1 MTNPETQNNGDVP
14 ANQPNGAQP
23 QSWPLMVLMYAI
35 VGPCVLFWEST
46 KGLVR
51 RTYTDAGSHD
61 LSVLNVVIGVVVSL
75 AAGIGV
81 GYNMGWVGEATSPW
95 YIWLSAG
102 VGTAVGVFLYGWTLL
117 HFIFFRHAI
126 RISEKLYS
134 HVDLD
139 GDHRYRRETT
149 KNPTWFTNVLL
160 AVAWVAT
167 VALVG
172 YIGYEA
178 ATYVQAH
185 QDGYSWLGT
194 ILGIVVLLVIAVAA
208 IAILGFIGSEISGG
222 FCLLLILVIAALS
235 WWKWDLVSGIFG
247 GIYGNFTGSDWGNWG
262 YVVGAVAAIV
272 PAGISA
278 AISFTLLR
286 ELGLRVV
293 AVAISAAATYALLPL
308 TAQYVGTPDL
318 GAFSFAAPALP
329 WLASALEFFLIVG
342 YVFPLAHIVISH
354 VFKRLANI
362 FDLMESVYDEPQSG
376 YREFFL
382 SVATIIVTGG
392 VAWYGP
398 ALVTAYLGY
407 EAAWQV
413 YGIVAGAALL
423 TYTLG
428 GKLLLRSSATPFGVA
443 ASGYAA
449 LTVYSAYIAHGYMFG
464 TAGALAAAALAAICT
479 FSVAF
484 PAAYALVRW
493 ATQGWLVPFLREPL
507 LKLHARLSS
516 GIVELVEEF
525 LSAAR
530 HTYTDTTSFKG
541 TFAQIA
547 NITATAGLTYAAW
560 IGANYFGFA
569 FWLAALA
576 SVAVVITS
584 YTLVGQLFKKQGNGL
599 IGFLVSI
606 VGGLFA
612 GVMVHGAQPYGYWL
626 SVPGGLVGAA
636 LTAGA
641 VFPWAYLLVRKVLN
655 IIAQEH
661 WLNPLLVN
669 VHEAVWNRFSNLRRD
684 FLVAYRQVRDGI
696 NRMKDNFYR
705 SYEQIRS
712 QMFGGKK

>member
-23 QSWPLMVLMYAI
+23 QSWPLMVLMYLI

-61 LSVLNVVIGVVVSL
+61 LSVLNVIIGVVVSL

-139 GDHRYRRETT
+139 GESRYRRET
-149 KNPTWFTNVLL
+149 KNPVWFTNVLL

-172 YIGYEA
+172 YIAYEA

-185 QDGYSWLGT
+185 QSSYSWLGT
-194 ILGIVVLLVIAVAA
+194 ILGVVAILVIAVVA

-222 FCLLLILVIAALS
+222 FCLFLILVIAAVS
-235 WWKWDLVSGIFG
+235 WWKWAFVSSLFG
-247 GIYGNFTGSDWGNWG
+247 GLYGNFTGSDWGNWG
-262 YVVGAVAAIV
+262 YVVGAVAAIL

-278 AISFTLLR
+278 AISFTLLHQLR
-286 ELGLRVV
+286 LRVV
-293 AVAISAAATYALLPL
+293 AVAVSAAATYALVPL

-362 FDLMESVYDEPQSG
+362 VELMESVYDEPKG
-376 YREFFL
+376 GFREFFL
-382 SVATIIVTGG
+382 AVVTIAVTGM
-392 VAWYGP
+392 VVWYGP

-423 TYTLG
+423 TYTVG
-428 GKLLLRSSATPFGVA
+428 GKIVLRTNAVPFGA
-443 ASGYAA
+443 AFAVNAA
-449 LTVYSAYIAHGYMFG
+449 LNVYPAYVAHGYMFG
-464 TAGALAAAALAAICT
+464 TVGAVAAAAVAAVVT
-479 FSVAF
+479 FCVAF
-484 PAAYALVRW
+484 PAVYALVRW
-493 ATQGWLVPFLREPL
+493 ATQGWLVPALREPL

-516 GIVELVEEF
+516 GIVELVEELF
-525 LSAAR
+525 SAAR
-530 HTYTDTTSFKG
+530 HTYNDNTSFKG

-547 NITATAGLTYAAW
+547 NITATAGLTFAAW

-576 SVAVVITS
+576 SVVVVITS

-599 IGFLVSI
+599 IGFLVAI

-655 IIAQEH
+655 IIGQEH

-684 FLVAYRQVRDGI
+684 FLVAYAQVRDGI

>member
-23 QSWPLMVLMYAI
+23 QSWPLMVLMYLI

-61 LSVLNVVIGVVVSL
+61 LSVLNVIIGVVVSL

-81 GYNMGWVGEATSPW
+81 GYHMGWVGEAASPW
-95 YIWLSAG
+95 YAWLSAG

-117 HFIFFRHAI
+117 HMIFFRYAI

-139 GDHRYRRETT
+139 GQVRYRTPS
-149 KNPTWFTNVLL
+149 KNPQWFTQVLL
-160 AVAWVAT
+160 ALAWVAT

-172 YIGYEA
+172 YIAYEA

-185 QDGYSWLGT
+185 QSGYSWLGT
-194 ILGIVVLLVIAVAA
+194 ILGIVVLLVIAVVA

-222 FCLLLILVIAALS
+222 FCLFLILAIAAFS
-235 WWKWDLVSGIFG
+235 WWKWTFVSGLFG

-262 YVVGAVAAIV
+262 YVVGGVAAIV
-272 PAGISA
+272 PAGICA
-278 AISFTLLR
+278 AISFTLLHQ
-286 ELGLRVV
+286 LRLRAV
-293 AVAISAAATYALLPL
+293 AVAVSAAATYALVPL

-318 GAFSFAAPALP
+318 GSFSFAAPALP

-362 FDLMESVYDEPQSG
+362 IDLMDSVYGEPKGG

-382 SVATIIVTGG
+382 SVVNIAVTG
-392 VAWYGP
+392 AAIWYGP

-413 YGIVAGAALL
+413 YGITAGAAFAI
-423 TYTLG
+423 YTLG
-428 GKLLLRSSATPFGVA
+428 GKLLLRSNASPFGAVA
-443 ASGYAA
+443 AVMTA
-449 LTVYSAYIAHGYMFG
+449 LNVYPAYIEHGYVFG
-464 TAGALAAAALAAICT
+464 TLGAVVAAAVAAAAVFCI
-479 FSVAF
+479 VF
-484 PAAYALVRW
+484 PLAYAGVRW
-493 ATQGWLVPFLREPL
+493 ATQGWLAAYLREPL
-507 LKLHARLSS
+507 LKLHARVSS
-516 GIVELVEEF
+516 GIVELIEELF
-525 LSAAR
+525 SAAR
-530 HTYTDTTSFKG
+530 HTYNDRTPFKDTFL
-541 TFAQIA
+541 QIA

-560 IGANYFGFA
+560 LGANYFGFA
-569 FWLAALA
+569 LWLAAL
-576 SVAVVITS
+576 SAVVVLVAS
-584 YTLVGQLFKKQGNGL
+584 YTLVGQLFKKQGTGL
-599 IGFLVSI
+599 VGFLVAI

-612 GVMVHGAQPYGYWL
+612 GIMVHGAQPYGYWL

-641 VFPWAYLLVRKVLN
+641 VFPWAYLLVRKLLN
-655 IIAQEH
+655 IIGQEH
-661 WLNPLLVN
+661 WLRPFLVN
-669 VHEAVWNRFSNLRRD
+669 VHEAVWNRFSNLRHD